1 MPHSANVFTP
11 KNNSNKKTAN
21 SKALQQQEVSDD
33 SVSVLGEKMNL
44 VKLDVNQLNQVHEK
58 LISVILTE
66 EEELIAKH
74 REQLDKMCEYSRTEF
89 TLLNDVER
97 PGSDIDGYV
106 ESLSKMLEQKT
117 NSILQLKK
125 QLCLFKQH

>member
-1 MPHSANVFTP
+1 MDNSMPHSANVFTP

-74 REQLDKMCEYSRTEF
+74 REQLDKMCEYSRTVF
-89 TLLNDVER
+89 LFR
-97 PGSDIDGYV
+97 
-106 ESLSKMLEQKT
+106 
-117 NSILQLKK
+117 LK
-125 QLCLFKQH
+125 L